1 MNEKQSGKK
10 AASNESTSKPQGFVA
25 ARADAWKIGAFDRI
39 MEKLAEFMS
48 LKKVVEFFNDQCTHV
63 DLFES
68 DYEECYGDVIF
79 GLLEDEQV
87 EEVVKKHFAKL
98 IEQKLGAKKVTI
110 EW

>member
-1 MNEKQSGKK
+1 MDKERNTGKK
-10 AASNESTSKPQGFVA
+10 ETNKTTSKP
-25 ARADAWKIGAFDRI
+25 RAEAQVDTWKIKAFDRI
-39 MEKLAEFMS
+39 MEKLVEFMS

-87 EEVVKKHFAKL
+87 EEVVKKHLAKL